1 MKLSTRRWWLATAAA
16 MAVAASAALATVVSA
31 GANATPSAGG
41 GLGQPAGL
49 RTARQQAS
57 GLVLVRAR
65 RTAGPWSTH
74 HRVGTSLVKDEQR
87 SHPK

>member
-31 GANATPSAGG
+31 GANATPS
-41 GLGQPAGL
+41 AGL